1 MIALPMRTAVAVW
14 QDTEAIVR
22 KLLLMLFG
30 AGPQARPAASTDYR
44 PGACNIGPA
53 EIARRRRTGH
63 VGVLLAVALFVALV
77 ALNAPPLARFLVALP
92 AAVAATGYLQAWL
105 RFCVAFAA
113 LGVFNF
119 GPLGREQCIDDPLA
133 RARDR
138 ARAVRLTAAA
148 ALIGTA
154 AGAVAVLLPL

>member
-1 MIALPMRTAVAVW
+1 LDNGIRGLF
-14 QDTEAIVR
+14 
-22 KLLLMLFG
+22 LLHTG
-30 AGPQARPAASTDYR
+30 DVKPRPAPTATAEYR

-63 VGVLLAVALFVALV
+63 MGVLLAVALFVALV
-77 ALNAPPLARFLVALP
+77 ALDVPPLVRFLVALP

-105 RFCVAFAA
+105 RFCVGFAA

-119 GPLGREQCIDDPLA
+119 GPLGGEQRIDDPVA

-148 ALIGTA
+148 ALIGA
-154 AGAVAVLLPL
+154 AVGAVAVLLPL